1 MKKPDSS
8 DKLIQETIELKI
20 PMHLDTLEDREQTEY
35 IYTVPFLDKMD
46 RVVAILIIKD
56 IPFLFYNKDTILK
69 IDVAFNYIWTEY
81 KKRAS

>member
-1 MKKPDSS
+1 
-8 DKLIQETIELKI
+8 
-20 PMHLDTLEDREQTEY
+20 
-35 IYTVPFLDKMD
+35 MD

-81 KKRAS
+81 KKRASIEEIESRKGITPPKEKMEKQDLIPLK

>member
-69 IDVAFNYIWTEY
+69 IDVAFNYI
-81 KKRAS
+81 

>member
-1 MKKPDSS
+1 
-8 DKLIQETIELKI
+8 
-20 PMHLDTLEDREQTEY
+20 MHLDTLEDREQTEY

-81 KKRAS
+81 KKRASIEEIESRKGITPQKRR